1 MDVAGKGAASWVRFR
16 GKQAALVPQVGGPLN
31 SVVDVFSG
39 VHPLPR
45 TTDGMASPGL
55 LQDVQVRS
63 LVVKDPACCV
73 LQPKKKK
80 RRQKLLR
87 PPSTPF
93 IMCGSLEKNEPLPL
107 TPALEQVLRDLLR
120 KRG

>member
-1 MDVAGKGAASWVRFR
+1 MKRAEPASQVDVAGKGAASWVRFR

-80 RRQKLLR
+80 ASKAAAPTQH
-87 PPSTPF
+87 SIHNVWVT
-93 IMCGSLEKNEPLPL
+93 
-107 TPALEQVLRDLLR
+107 
-120 KRG
+120 